1 MEQNKGR
8 GAGVWIL
15 LMILLLLWNIGALAV
30 GGVLRI
36 LAGLRGSEKTTSE
49 KPGVS
54 MTDAVQT
61 GEVSVRFDEA
71 VHWTVSSDFASEGF
85 TYAQIWVTLE
95 NTGSGA
101 IESPDPACFFVEYDG
116 EVPGWMHDWQR
127 VYGDDYLRQTFGAD
141 DRSNIM
147 GEVTENAA
155 YYDEDYYDEPRTLA
169 PGERVTVY
177 RLYQVPEGTED
188 VTVLYFASLE
198 DAKADKAP
206 LLRETLPLSDARMH
220 LPEEQVRRY
229 DDPEQAARE
238 RSTYKRPDKGDLDTA
253 MDDYQDA
260 DDCRAFAMRNGRAIV
275 QGAAL
280 CGGWIGQ
287 LTDHDA
293 GKEHYCNAKLEIAQ
307 DDTAT
312 LTIDWY
318 AYYDEDAGATSDES
332 ARPDSVYTGRFAE
345 NSTLEVTDG
354 TDTIRIYTFIECNDG
369 ITQEAF
375 GHFIR
380 AGQEEDPNT
389 YPFCSFCL
397 IRPERYNISWM
408 DPGFIAEL
416 DGQITYSDLA
426 PADYVPCYTP
436 GAAPSAEPETTQPTS
451 TEKPTA
457 ATSTDVPQGLEGGD
471 VPQGLEG
478 GDVPQGL
485 EGGDVPQG
493 LEGGDVPQGLEGGDI
508 PQGLEGGDVPQGGIS
523 VPYSGSP
530 GRPSL
535 TDFDWIGQ
543 PAPTGARYLDSYEW
557 LGEWK
562 GMFLY
567 DESTRD
573 LVNVL
578 IDIGQSGDILLT
590 VDWYQLAINGEPPS
604 DETGY
609 EDTVYSGYEW
619 GAGIRVTGTG
629 VLDIDEF
636 YAVGGTQYA
645 TGTLTV
651 DGRAYPAYFTR

>member
-1 MEQNKGR
+1 MEQNKSR

-15 LMILLLLWNIGALAV
+15 LMILLLLWNVGAMAV

-36 LAGLRGSEKTTSE
+36 LAWLRGSEKTPPSD
-49 KPGVS
+49 PGAS
-54 MTDAVQT
+54 MTSSVQT

-71 VHWTVSSDFASEGF
+71 VHWTISSDFASEGF

-95 NTGSGA
+95 NTGSRA

-116 EVPGWMHDWQR
+116 EVPGWMHDWQS
-127 VYGDDYLRQTFGAD
+127 VYGNEYLRQTFGAD
-141 DRSNIM
+141 NRANIM
-147 GEVTENAA
+147 GEITENAA
-155 YYDEDYYDEPRTLA
+155 CYDADYYDEPRTLA
-169 PGERVTVY
+169 PGESVNVY
-177 RLYQVPEGTED
+177 RLYQVPEGTEN

-229 DDPEQAARE
+229 DDPENAARE
-238 RSTYKRPDKGDLDTA
+238 RSTYKRPDNGDLDPA

-260 DDCRAFAMRNGRAIV
+260 DDCREFAMRNGRAIV
-275 QGAAL
+275 QGTAL

-293 GKEHYCNAKLEIAQ
+293 GEKRGFNAKLEIAQ
-307 DDTAT
+307 DNTAT

-318 AYYDEDAGATSDES
+318 SCYHEDAGTISDES
-332 ARPDSVYTGRFAE
+332 DRPDSVYTGRFAE

-380 AGQEEDPNT
+380 AGQEEDTTT
-389 YPFCSFCL
+389 YLFCSFCL
-397 IRPERYNISWM
+397 IRPERYNVPWM
-408 DPGFIAEL
+408 DADYIAEM
-416 DGQITYSDLA
+416 DAQITYSDLA
-426 PADYVPCYTP
+426 PADYVPRYTP
-436 GAAPSAEPETTQPTS
+436 GAPAAAAPEETQPAPA
-451 TEKPTA
+451 EKPTEA
-457 ATSTDVPQGLEGGD
+457 VSTDVPQGLENGD
-471 VPQGLEG
+471 I
-478 GDVPQGL
+478 
-485 EGGDVPQG
+485 PQG

-543 PAPTGARYLDSYEW
+543 PAPSGVRYMERYEW

-562 GMFLY
+562 GMFIY

-573 LVNVL
+573 LVNVV
-578 IDIGQSGDILLT
+578 IDIAQSGDILLT

-619 GAGIRVTGTG
+619 GAGIRATGTG